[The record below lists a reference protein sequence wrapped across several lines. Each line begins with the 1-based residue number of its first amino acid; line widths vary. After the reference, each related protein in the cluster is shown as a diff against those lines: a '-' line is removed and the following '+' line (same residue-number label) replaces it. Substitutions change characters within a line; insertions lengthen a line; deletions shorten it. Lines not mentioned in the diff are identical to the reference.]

1 MLSSCPIG
9 DSGRVLAGQE
19 GCRLFPSRPNSL
31 GQACVGGRRARSA
44 QCSSRGPRDTL
55 QCPGQGHRTA
65 ARRAPAPPAP
75 PLMGRGATPFP
86 STTRTSASSRPPRPR
101 PPAPHHDVVHSFI
114 SPPQPHSSGEVISRR
129 SARRTVESGEAL
141 PGLALPLGPGGPQRS
156 A

>member
-65 ARRAPAPPAP
+65 ARRAPAAGPAADGTRRHALPVDDAHLCVVKTAPAP
-75 PLMGRGATPFP
+75 A
-86 STTRTSASSRPPRPR
+86 
-101 PPAPHHDVVHSFI
+101 PAPHHDVVHSFI

-141 PGLALPLGPGGPQRS
+141 PGLALPLGPGGP
-156 A
+156 